1 MSKDLLTEETREINE
16 NIQLQNIDDN
26 STENP
31 IDHGWFENSREI
43 WYRPF
48 EVIDISQPNNIFNEG
63 DNRAIGLSCEREND
77 PTRGNSKF
85 YMKLTKL
92 KYIKMPIKRIINPH
106 ITNNYEIDLTPTL
119 NDFEH
124 RFIFKKIEIEN
135 HASEEKKDK
144 YTLIYKNYKPE
155 FQEGEERFIKDGYN
169 INEKLIEQEKI
180 LQKHKDKLYIKKQE
194 RLAKKKNP
202 ISGGDQ
208 PPPEFDTVVKE
219 ILIEEKPADKLQDDD
234 YVLWA
239 ISFNDNVTDYIELYD
254 FTKLILEENK
264 ILDKKAGPSRNMH
277 LLKLPKDA
285 YTEDEICVYEKRGPT
300 SKPIIEFTTRQ
311 TLIHWAIGTYMKVL
325 NTIFGVPLT
334 YMKVMTKA
342 EGGDKVT
349 LEEVEE
355 TNVYYNFILTTDTNA
370 GEQFRGIFADGDEGK
385 LSNAQTGSI
394 PLTNIGMNVGADI
407 KSAEAG
413 ITFFDNELL
422 DNTISFTKKKS
433 RSINTDWL
441 EGMRN
446 PTIGE
451 DTSDDP
457 AEDITRVF
465 GGKKRKSR
473 KTKKSKKSRKSK
485 KIKRKTTKRK
495 SRKSKR

>member
-1 MSKDLLTEETREINE
+1 MSRDLLTEETREINE

-26 STENP
+26 YTDNP
-31 IDHGWFENSREI
+31 IDYGWLAKTRDI

-63 DNRAIGLSCEREND
+63 DNRAIGLSCEREKD
-77 PTRGNSKF
+77 PVNPNSKI

-92 KYIKMPIKRIINPH
+92 KYIKMPIKHEINPH
-106 ITNNYEIDLTPTL
+106 SKYRYKLDLTPKL
-119 NDFEH
+119 HEFEH
-124 RFIFKKIEIEN
+124 RFIFKKIEVEN
-135 HASEEKKDK
+135 HHLGQKDK

-155 FQEGEERFIKDGYN
+155 FQEGEERNIKEEFILKGDY
-169 INEKLIEQEKI
+169 IEQQKI
-180 LQKHKDKLYIKKQE
+180 LQQDKDPIFNIKQK
-194 RLAKKKNP
+194 RKAKKTNP

-219 ILIEEKPADKLQDDD
+219 TLIEEKPTDELQHDD
-234 YVLWA
+234 YILWA
-239 ISFNDNVTDYIELYD
+239 ISFNGNVTDYIELYD
-254 FTKLILEENK
+254 FTKLILEKDK

-285 YTEDEICVYEKRGPT
+285 YTEDEICVSGSRGPDNW
-300 SKPIIEFTTRQ
+300 SIMEGQHGNQ

-342 EGGDKVT
+342 EDGDKVT
-349 LEEVEE
+349 LEEVEK
-355 TNVYYNFILTTDTNA
+355 TNVYYNFVLTTDTNF
-370 GEQFRGIFADGDEGK
+370 GETMRGMFFDKDKGRM
-385 LSNAQTGSI
+385 SNTAAMGA
-394 PLTNIGMNVGADI
+394 NVGTWLNAADAFVN
-407 KSAEAG
+407 S
-413 ITFFDNELL
+413 T
-422 DNTISFTKKKS
+422 NTGWAKDTTSFSQSKS

-441 EGMRN
+441 EGLRN
-446 PTIGE
+446 PTLDEDDNDDAGE
-451 DTSDDP
+451 
-457 AEDITRVF
+457 EITGMF
-465 GGKKRKSR
+465 GGKERKSK

-485 KIKRKTTKRK
+485 KTKRKTTKRK

>member
-1 MSKDLLTEETREINE
+1 MSSDLLTEETRGINE

-31 IDHGWFENSREI
+31 IDHGWLANTRDI

-63 DNRAIGLSCEREND
+63 DNRAIGLSCEREKD
-77 PTRGNSKF
+77 PVNSNSKI

-92 KYIKMPIKRIINPH
+92 KYIKMPIEHPINTH
-106 ITNNYEIDLTPTL
+106 SKSYEYKIDLTPTL
-119 NDFEH
+119 NEFEH
-124 RFIFKKIEIEN
+124 RFIFKKIEVEN
-135 HASEEKKDK
+135 HHSEQKDK

-155 FQEGEERFIKDGYN
+155 FQEGEERNIKEEFILKGDY
-169 INEKLIEQEKI
+169 IEQQKI
-180 LQKHKDKLYIKKQE
+180 LQKDKDPLYIKKQE

-208 PPPEFDTVVKE
+208 PPPQLDTVVTE
-219 ILIEEKPADKLQDDD
+219 TLIEEKPADELQHDD
-234 YVLWA
+234 YILWA
-239 ISFNDNVTDYIELYD
+239 ISFNGNIEDYIELYD
-254 FTKLILEENK
+254 FTKLILEQDK

-285 YTEDEICVYEKRGPT
+285 YTENEICVSEKRGPDNSSIMEVQGT
-300 SKPIIEFTTRQ
+300 NQ

-349 LEEVEE
+349 LEEVEK
-355 TNVYYNFILTTDTNA
+355 TNVYYNFVLTTDTNF
-370 GEQFRGIFADGDEGK
+370 GETMRGMFFDKDKGRMSNTALEG
-385 LSNAQTGSI
+385 A
-394 PLTNIGMNVGADI
+394 NVGTWLNAADAFVNSTNREWA
-407 KSAEAG
+407 KD
-413 ITFFDNELL
+413 T
-422 DNTISFTKKKS
+422 TSFSQSKS

-441 EGMRN
+441 EGLRN
-446 PTIGE
+446 PTLDEDDNDDAGE
-451 DTSDDP
+451 
-457 AEDITRVF
+457 EITGTF
-465 GGKKRKSR
+465 GGKKRKSK
-473 KTKKSKKSRKSK
+473 KTKKSKKSKKS
-485 KIKRKTTKRK
+485 KRKTTKRK
-495 SRKSKR
+495 SRKFRK